1 MKEILAAIDE
11 GGERGLDLSDEVR
24 SRLYSHSI
32 HKELF
37 LAPISFSRGNFPE
50 DIDAPTNPY
59 AFKDALTSALLSA
72 MADGSLTAEVL
83 RTSAVLQKALAASGA
98 GPETVAKM
106 IALQKTLAESGMPK
120 HEVSC
125 HRTTQ
130 VYRTWSIPNTAPRHI
145 ISTLS
150 TKYFSLLVFLSV
162 EDLLCSIV

>member
-1 MKEILAAIDE
+1 MPEKFSKPGQRLLAE
-11 GGERGLDLSDEVR
+11 
-24 SRLYSHSI
+24 
-32 HKELF
+32 
-37 LAPISFSRGNFPE
+37 
-50 DIDAPTNPY
+50 PY
-59 AFKDALTSALLSA
+59 TCVPNLLKDALTSALLSA

-130 VYRTWSIPNTAPRHI
+130 VIP
-145 ISTLS
+145 STSPHTILYLPYL
-150 TKYFSLLVFLSV
+150 TNILVFLYF
-162 EDLLCSIV
+162 

>member
-1 MKEILAAIDE
+1 M
-11 GGERGLDLSDEVR
+11 
-24 SRLYSHSI
+24 
-32 HKELF
+32 
-37 LAPISFSRGNFPE
+37 APISGSRGNFPE

-130 VYRTWSIPNTAPRHI
+130 VIP
-145 ISTLS
+145 STSPHTILYLPYL
-150 TKYFSLLVFLSV
+150 TNILVFLYF
-162 EDLLCSIV
+162 

>member
-1 MKEILAAIDE
+1 M
-11 GGERGLDLSDEVR
+11 
-24 SRLYSHSI
+24 
-32 HKELF
+32 
-37 LAPISFSRGNFPE
+37 APISGSRGNFPE

-72 MADGSLTAEVL
+72 MAEGSLTAEVL

-125 HRTTQ
+125 HRITPIC
-130 VYRTWSIPNTAPRHI
+130 RTWSIPGTAPHHI
-145 ISTLS
+145 VPYLPNILAFL
-150 TKYFSLLVFLSV
+150 YF
-162 EDLLCSIV
+162 